1 MKGQLKQQV
10 ATSTGWTLGE
20 KILTALVQFVVRVL
34 ILRMLFPDDLK
45 VVAILLAISSF
56 ALVIVDSGFSQM
68 LVRKQQPSS
77 RDFKSVFLFNL
88 VTACALKGIIRKKT
102 GAVSRRIGIA

>member
-34 ILRMLFPDDLK
+34 ILRMLFPDDSVGDF
-45 VVAILLAISSF
+45 VV
-56 ALVIVDSGFSQM
+56 
-68 LVRKQQPSS
+68 
-77 RDFKSVFLFNL
+77 
-88 VTACALKGIIRKKT
+88 CAGN
-102 GAVSRRIGIA
+102 RR